1 MRVADF
7 DKTDSFGVNQ
17 GHYHYFA
24 AFTPFELA
32 FPDFQP
38 PFTTP
43 IGVFFAPLLSSIGST
58 NRSRA
63 TEFAAFSE
71 RLVGHLPALRHH
83 THFYDS
89 DYTAHHRPEYSIFVH
104 AVSSRTEAT
113 ECVNDENKKGRMM
126 ADGTTTVYSRGEQ
139 YAASFPLLNW
149 TLLPGTTEVQY
160 LEQDRETSADECT
173 HIRQGDIR
181 KAFVGGLSD
190 GGVGVTAMDF
200 ARARYD
206 ASTISTAVAAQ
217 SWEPSLASPSCNAS
231 NPSPGMHCALA
242 GAVSVGGPSHTA
254 SAVEC
259 QQRCCAT
266 AGCSCWTWTSWERDS
281 ALPCRVGEPC
291 CWLKSTTKPLEAAA
305 NCTGG
310 TVAGRAPAP
319 PAPSPTACV
328 MAGKSWFFSENVTI
342 ALGTDI
348 IRGPQCSGM
357 PITTSVQQS
366 SVFGDILIGEQ
377 GVVAHRLPN
386 NTEVTVPIPGTAGSS
401 WVWHDGLLYAVLRGQ
416 TGGADSTSTNAP
428 PESFTVSNRV
438 HEGTEFAITQGD
450 NETLRS
456 QLFTMFLSHDQAA
469 VASSHSYAY
478 AILASP
484 DAAEAA
490 TQAARLLAAVT
501 VLSNAKPV
509 QAVCTR
515 APTQMLQLVVW
526 PGSSTSVL
534 VSGSA
539 AGCWDV
545 SVLSSGATPQGAI
558 LQVRN
563 ARPAG
568 FAISAAAPAVV
579 GVAQVPSPAIYVQ
592 QIHTYP
598 VKSPIELADACTR
611 LGLLRLR
618 ELYGSVT
625 ANPSLICAYATQ
637 TV

>member
-1 MRVADF
+1 M
-7 DKTDSFGVNQ
+7 
-17 GHYHYFA
+17 
-24 AFTPFELA
+24 
-32 FPDFQP
+32 
-38 PFTTP
+38 
-43 IGVFFAPLLSSIGST
+43 
-58 NRSRA
+58 
-63 TEFAAFSE
+63 
-71 RLVGHLPALRHH
+71 
-83 THFYDS
+83 
-89 DYTAHHRPEYSIFVH
+89 H

-113 ECVNDENKKGRMM
+113 ECVNEENKKGRMM

-139 YAASFPLLNW
+139 YTASFPLLNW
-149 TLLPGTTEVQY
+149 TLLPGTTEVQN
-160 LEQDRETSADECT
+160 LEQDRESSAAECA

-181 KAFVGGLSD
+181 KAFVGGVSD

-206 ASTISTAVAAQ
+206 AAAVSTAAAAQ
-217 SWEPSLASPSCNAS
+217 SWEAPLASPPTTCNAS
-231 NPSPGMHCALA
+231 NPRPGMHCTIA

-281 ALPCRVGEPC
+281 ALPCKVGEPC
-291 CWLKSTTKPLEAAA
+291 CWLKSTAKPLEAAA

-319 PAPSPTACV
+319 PPAACV
-328 MAGKSWFFSENVTI
+328 MAGKSWFFSESVTV
-342 ALGTDI
+342 ALGTDVST
-348 IRGPQCSGM
+348 GPQCAGM

-366 SVFGDILIGEQ
+366 NVFGDIWISEQ
-377 GVVAHRLPN
+377 GAAAHRLPN
-386 NTEVTVPIPGTAGSS
+386 NTARTVPMSATAGSS

-416 TGGADSTSTNAP
+416 TGGAGRQVFRREAP
-428 PESFTVSNRV
+428 PVSFTVSNRV

-469 VASSHSYAY
+469 AARSHSYAY

-490 TQAARLLAAVT
+490 TQAAQLLGAVT

-526 PGSSTSVL
+526 PGSSTNVL

-563 ARPAG
+563 AHPAG

-579 GVAQVPSPAIYVQ
+579 GVAQVTCPAMPVQ
-592 QIHTYP
+592 HFTRILHTYTFHP
-598 VKSPIELADACTR
+598 NTHECSVCVCLANSLSLSLC
-611 LGLLRLR
+611 
-618 ELYGSVT
+618 LYG
-625 ANPSLICAYATQ
+625 AGGC
-637 TV
+637 